1 MPKNLLTCLKPD
13 ASINFSMYTQEVV
26 SDKNNGCFLSKMVT
40 MSFVTE
46 ILRGYTIKP
55 SFYPGNPH

>member
-1 MPKNLLTCLKPD
+1 M
-13 ASINFSMYTQEVV
+13 NFSMYTQEVV

>member
-1 MPKNLLTCLKPD
+1 
-13 ASINFSMYTQEVV
+13 MYTQEVV

-46 ILRGYTIKP
+46 ILRYLIIQWNVLRIVDMSDCKDII
-55 SFYPGNPH
+55 FLD